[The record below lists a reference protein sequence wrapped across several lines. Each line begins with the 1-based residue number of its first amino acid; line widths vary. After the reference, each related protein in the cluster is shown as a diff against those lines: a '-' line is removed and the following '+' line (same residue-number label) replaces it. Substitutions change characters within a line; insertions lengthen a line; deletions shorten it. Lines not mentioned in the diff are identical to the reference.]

1 VTSKAPPS
9 VTVQSTEVEES
20 SEEAL
25 NEHPLY
31 SPSLLDETLVDFLTL
46 ADPDSLPLIT
56 TPDDTP
62 KLQLSA
68 WRDLFQDENVLVRS
82 HPTRSGFYAV
92 TGRFRSFSIRQVWEL
107 LISVEMRKTYDSMTQ
122 ETAQLDRIGPIEHSR
137 QQSASV
143 DYVALK
149 SMWPVGAKD
158 LVLLSVYAQLPPGL
172 TADGRPLKRLICASR
187 SIEHPDK
194 PPQSGFSRMNIAI
207 SGFLLS
213 EDGEGGCILTQV
225 SDLSSLGNWIPSKII
240 TMVTTKLS
248 QSRPEVAQSYA
259 DARVVVPK
267 TLVKM
272 GAAAQSTP
280 WPEERLALKDDEW
293 LPPVINAWKD
303 LKPARR
309 ARRPSRAE
317 SLSPSEARTASSVE
331 SQLRIIV
338 SRLGQLEEH
347 LGEDV
352 RSTGQSSQA
361 GPAAAAGSW
370 WPSFLLLNWTKRADG
385 SKRRQR
391 ASGDVALMIRTSFAT
406 GLAGGAVG
414 AALVAAAVYYTRKR
428 AAR

>member
-1 VTSKAPPS
+1 VSALVHYKDRLALDGLHITLAQLLLLLLARFWLNWFQPTPLEPAETAIPRPAARIAPVIPNEPPS
-9 VTVQSTEVEES
+9 VTTKASPSVNVQSTEVEES

-31 SPSLLDETLVDFLTL
+31 PPSLLDNTLVDFLTL

-68 WRDLFQDENVLVRS
+68 WRDLFQDENVVVRS

-122 ETAQLDRIGPIEHSR
+122 ETVQLDRIGPIEYSR

-158 LVLLSVYAQLPPGL
+158 LVLLSVYAQLPPSQ
-172 TADGRPLKRLICASR
+172 TSDGRPLKRLICASR

-248 QSRPEVAQSYA
+248 QSRPEVAEPSETL
-259 DARVVVPK
+259 
-267 TLVKM
+267 TLVS
-272 GAAAQSTP
+272 QF
-280 WPEERLALKDDEW
+280 LK
-293 LPPVINAWKD
+293 
-303 LKPARR
+303 R
-309 ARRPSRAE
+309 
-317 SLSPSEARTASSVE
+317 
-331 SQLRIIV
+331 
-338 SRLGQLEEH
+338 
-347 LGEDV
+347 
-352 RSTGQSSQA
+352 
-361 GPAAAAGSW
+361 
-370 WPSFLLLNWTKRADG
+370 
-385 SKRRQR
+385 
-391 ASGDVALMIRTSFAT
+391 
-406 GLAGGAVG
+406 
-414 AALVAAAVYYTRKR
+414 
-428 AAR
+428 